1 MFSAKE
7 LAECAY
13 EELQKRRNFYPKWV
27 REKKMTQAQADE
39 RINKMEAIYRVLIRL
54 PEDDLKAQG

>member
-7 LAECAY
+7 LAEAAY

-27 REKKMTQAQADE
+27 RERKMSQAEADQ
-39 RINKMEAIYRVLIRL
+39 RIAKMEAIYRVLIRL
-54 PEDDLKAQG
+54 PDEYLKNQ